1 MLSDYIA
8 PEFVSIDNESVT
20 YQEAIVFAGKALLD
34 AGYITQDYIDAMIEI
49 AEHSKYIVI
58 CPKVAMPHAK
68 SESGVLR
75 DGISISK
82 LRTPVKFFHP
92 EHDPVSLVIVLAGK
106 NHNSHLELLGEL
118 SVFLDDEDNIR
129 EILSVTTKEELLE
142 LISRNGGNENGVS

>member
-8 PEFVSIDNESVT
+8 PEFVSVDNESVT
-20 YQEAIVFAGKALLD
+20 YQDAIAFAGKALLD

-49 AEHSKYIVI
+49 ADHSKYIVI
-58 CPKVAMPHAK
+58 CPRVAMPHAK
-68 SESGVLR
+68 SEAGVLKN
-75 DGISISK
+75 GISISK
-82 LRTPVKFFHP
+82 LQTPVKFYHP

-106 NHNSHLELLGEL
+106 DHNSHLELLGEL

-142 LISRNGGNENGVS
+142 LISGKGGTKNGIS